1 VVRVI
6 IIMAGALWLCEP
18 ENTTEIG
25 ISQAGLAW
33 KIYMAVAEILVHF
46 DVALGCFLRRM
57 EDWSPL

>member
-1 VVRVI
+1 
-6 IIMAGALWLCEP
+6 MAGALWLCEP
-18 ENTTEIG
+18 ENTTEMG

-46 DVALGCFLRRM
+46 DVARGCFLRRM